1 MVRPTPSRAAVHRF
15 LRSSQR
21 LWPLAKIIYKCRP
34 PSPRRI
40 RKKGRTPLAA
50 ARNNQKVNGSGLFS
64 FARRFLPLSP
74 VSPIAS
80 PRNRA
85 LCFHLLVFV
94 SAKSHLVLDPSFSS
108 PGPALSPP
116 PPLPNRKCHSRASVL
131 RGPVLLVFLF
141 VGFHPLASCVMKS
154 GYLLTRSSI
163 QSLIQNL
170 LAPSVR
176 CLARPRRRTMFSHF
190 PLLFLLPVLM
200 SFWVG
205 RFSLLSSFRAKP
217 LLSGA

>member
-1 MVRPTPSRAAVHRF
+1 MAAGSF
-15 LRSSQR
+15 LSHAVFFPY
-21 LWPLAKIIYKCRP
+21 LLFP
-34 PSPRRI
+34 PSPPPVTAHCASICWSLSLPRAI
-40 RKKGRTPLAA
+40 WSLILLLAL
-50 ARNNQKVNGSGLFS
+50 RV
-64 FARRFLPLSP
+64 RHYR
-74 VSPIAS
+74 
-80 PRNRA
+80 
-85 LCFHLLVFV
+85 
-94 SAKSHLVLDPSFSS
+94 
-108 PGPALSPP
+108 P